1 MSAPRR
7 TWEGQSD
14 LPALL
19 RRCHDPALFA
29 DVPPDEALRRMAYL
43 YAPPAEGDRP
53 LSLRSRALALY
64 DPFAQRARFPAGFR
78 LCANIYTACA
88 HACAYCYI
96 SGYVPEPTRPR
107 EKPGFLRM
115 LERDL
120 ADLRALGLPPV
131 PLHVGNSTDCLQE
144 AMERP
149 LGHALALLRRI
160 AEERD
165 LFSSVPIL
173 TKNPARLTRPE
184 YLEPLKALPQAVVEV
199 SLTFW
204 DDARRRH
211 VEPGAPSVAS
221 RVEAIQRLRAEGV
234 RVTLRAD
241 PLFPRDPLPP
251 AFFDRP
257 AVADYGAQ
265 AAHTWSDLEHLISLA
280 GDTGCRRVVISAMK
294 VMCGRFHDRR
304 FRAEWEPL
312 YAAAQGGRA
321 RARGF
326 AFRLPEEYIRES
338 LFAPVIELGKERG
351 VEVVHCTRNLFAT
364 P

>member
-1 MSAPRR
+1 MSPARR
-7 TWEGQSD
+7 AWEGQSD

-43 YAPPAEGDRP
+43 YAPPAEGERP

-64 DPFAQRARFPAGFR
+64 VPFAQRGRFPAGFR
-78 LCANIYTACA
+78 LCANVYTACA

-96 SGYVPEPTRPR
+96 SGYVPDPARPR
-107 EKPGFLRM
+107 EKPGILRS

-131 PLHVGNSTDCLQE
+131 PLHVSNSTDGLQE

-149 LGHALALLRRI
+149 LGQALALLRRI

-173 TKNPARLTRPE
+173 TKNPARLTMPE

-204 DDARRRH
+204 NDALRRH

-221 RVEAIQRLRAEGV
+221 RVEAVRRLRAEGV
-234 RVTLRAD
+234 RVTLRVD
-241 PLFPRDPLPP
+241 PLFPRDPLPA
-251 AFFDRP
+251 AFFGSP
-257 AVADYGAQ
+257 TVADYGAQ
-265 AAHTWSDLEHLISLA
+265 AAHTWSDLEHLVSLA
-280 GDTGCRRVVISAMK
+280 ADTGCERVVISAMK
-294 VMCGRFHDRR
+294 VMCGRYHDRR
-304 FRAEWEPL
+304 FRAEWELL

-326 AFRLPEEYIRES
+326 AFRLPEAYIREH
-338 LFAPVIELGKERG
+338 LFAPVVELGRERG
-351 VEVVHCTRNLFAT
+351 IEVVHCTRNLFT
-364 P
+364 TQ